1 MNLTSIEFLSILEHC
16 VMPELDLFN
25 STHLN
30 ILVGACFC
38 TAIITINVPVIY
50 MLLNKCEA
58 TVVNFF
64 IVIDCLLCLLHVFII
79 LFSALQVQQGPD
91 LCGILPPLLFFSLSW
106 TAWSLWVLLSSVMSL
121 SVEATWLSAPFS
133 GRSLE
138 GSWWSQSS
146 PSLSSSLSSPSS
158 TGRSTSTTGGA
169 WEGR

>member
-38 TAIITINVPVIY
+38 TAIITINVPVIF

-79 LFSALQVQQGPD
+79 LFSALQVQQGPV
-91 LCGILPPLLFFSLSW
+91 LCGILSTVAFFLSFLNPLIPVGFVVFRYVFVCRSHLVVSAIQRKKFGRFLVKSIISVPIVLSFFSFIYREKYLHYW
-106 TAWSLWVLLSSVMSL
+106 RCL
-121 SVEATWLSAPFS
+121 
-133 GRSLE
+133 GR
-138 GSWWSQSS
+138 
-146 PSLSSSLSSPSS
+146 
-158 TGRSTSTTGGA
+158 
-169 WEGR
+169 